1 MPASVSPTYNVVQ
14 CMQCDLGHSLRYAT
28 LLCTR
33 QHTKDREREEPIN
46 HQATR
51 SLSPDTRG
59 QCTRKRQHRT
69 AHSTESTDRVYTKIH
84 RQKENGGKKTEMG
97 RARGK
102 RQEIRSK
109 KQEAGRGIKK
119 RAVHMSRIFF
129 SSSYGRKRKKE
140 KEGYR

>member
-1 MPASVSPTYNVVQ
+1 MHAMRSRTLVT
-14 CMQCDLGHSLRYAT
+14 LRYTT
-28 LLCTR
+28 LYKTAYEGLG
-33 QHTKDREREEPIN
+33 ERGTNQSPV
-46 HQATR
+46 TR

-84 RQKENGGKKTEMG
+84 RQKENGEKKTEMG

-129 SSSYGRKRKKE
+129 PAAMEEKE
-140 KEGYR
+140 KERKRGISLRCGWME